1 MRIGYGF
8 DSHEFRPGI
17 PLKIGGIVLPHDKGL
32 GGHSDGDVL
41 LHAITDALLGA
52 VAAPDIGALFPPS
65 DPKWKGADSDEPDPS
80 VVRLLFADSSP
91 PSRTTHPGTP
101 VVSEQTALIAIIV
114 HVKPSSRAQSGVT
127 NSRVLTESPTPARQ
141 IGSEL
146 D

>member
-1 MRIGYGF
+1 MRRIRYP
-8 DSHEFRPGI
+8 SVACARCSANHASCSLSLATHE
-17 PLKIGGIVLPHDKGL
+17 
-32 GGHSDGDVL
+32 
-41 LHAITDALLGA
+41 
-52 VAAPDIGALFPPS
+52 
-65 DPKWKGADSDEPDPS
+65 SDEPDPS